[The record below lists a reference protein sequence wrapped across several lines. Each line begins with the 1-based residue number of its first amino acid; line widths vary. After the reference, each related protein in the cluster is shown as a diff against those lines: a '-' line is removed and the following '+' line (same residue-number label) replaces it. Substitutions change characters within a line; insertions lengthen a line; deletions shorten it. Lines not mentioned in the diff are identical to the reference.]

1 MPSIVET
8 QTSITRPIFLEWR
21 KSNISAAYKKSLLKF
36 MIFMVILFA
45 GILAW
50 MFSQGIP
57 PVMMAGQLLFMLAIF
72 LWVILVLPRSRSKS
86 QYKALCKA
94 ANGIPTRTVRF
105 YPYQLTV
112 TTETGKVREFSYNKI
127 HTMRETEN
135 LYILVNE
142 SNLDIV
148 IAKNGFVKG
157 SIEQI
162 REFLPA
168 TCEIVSL

>member
-36 MIFMVILFA
+36 TIFMVLLFA

-50 MFSQGIP
+50 LLSQGIP
-57 PVMMAGQLLFMLAIF
+57 PVMMAGELLFMLAIF
-72 LWVILVLPRSRSKS
+72 LWVTLVLPRSKSKR

-94 ANGIPTRTVRF
+94 ANGVPKRTVRF
-105 YPYQLTV
+105 YPNHLDV
-112 TTETGKVREFSYNKI
+112 ITETGKTREFSYDKI
-127 HTMRETEN
+127 HTLRETEH

-148 IAKNGFVKG
+148 IDKNGFVKG
-157 SIEQI
+157 TIEQI
-162 REFLPA
+162 REFLPEK
-168 TCEIVSL
+168 CEIVSL